1 MLAVR
6 NQMNEPDNPSPKR
19 KYQWPWMVAVA
30 IFVFLALA
38 VFWVSLAVKKVEQ
51 QRDFGPL
58 PASTPAR

>member
-1 MLAVR
+1 
-6 NQMNEPDNPSPKR
+6 MNEPDNPSPKR

-38 VFWVSLAVKKVEQ
+38 VFWVALAVKKVEQ